1 MTFNEDTRVKIPAI
15 LTLTR
20 LGYRYL
26 SLKDREDIDPK
37 TNIFKNIFFESLHK
51 LNPNAEEEELNK
63 CFNNIQAILDN
74 DDLGKEFYNN
84 LINSSG
90 LKLIDWEHD
99 KALGLTV
106 NNKVCRKR
114 PDYRSEKL
122 KLIVEFDGI
131 QHYTMPDRIKN
142 DVLSTKFYE
151 SLGYKVVRIPYFIQL
166 TNKAVKYFFN
176 VDVKEPLFNENIHSM
191 DKNDRNTPAFLCGAG
206 VLRMIEEFKCHPEQY
221 RLNKEFL
228 ISQNDPFLTGVD
240 LI

>member
-1 MTFNEDTRVKIPAI
+1 MKQIKEKWGFLRETTEAAIKAGIDRGTGLHRTGLNE
-15 LTLTR
+15 
-20 LGYRYL
+20 YL
-26 SLKDREDIDPK
+26 KV
-37 TNIFKNIFFESLHK
+37 IF
-51 LNPNAEEEELNK
+51 PNV
-63 CFNNIQAILDN
+63 
-74 DDLGKEFYNN
+74 DD
-84 LINSSG
+84 
-90 LKLIDWEHD
+90 WVHD

-122 KLIVEFDGI
+122 KMIVEFDGI

-206 VLRMIEEFKCHPEQY
+206 VLRMIEEFKHHPEQY
-221 RLNKEFL
+221 RVNKEFL
-228 ISQNDPFLTGVD
+228 ISQNDQFLTGVD

>member
-1 MTFNEDTRVKIPAI
+1 MKRVKEKWGFLRETTEAAI
-15 LTLTR
+15 KAGIDRGTGLHRTGLNE
-20 LGYRYL
+20 YL
-26 SLKDREDIDPK
+26 KVIFPDID
-37 TNIFKNIFFESLHK
+37 
-51 LNPNAEEEELNK
+51 
-63 CFNNIQAILDN
+63 
-74 DDLGKEFYNN
+74 
-84 LINSSG
+84 
-90 LKLIDWEHD
+90 DWVHD

-206 VLRMIEEFKCHPEQY
+206 VLRMIEEFKHHPEQY
-221 RLNKEFL
+221 RVNKEFL
-228 ISQNDPFLTGVD
+228 ISQNDQFLTGVD

>member
-1 MTFNEDTRVKIPAI
+1 MMKRVKEKWGFLRETTEAAI
-15 LTLTR
+15 KAGIDRGTGLHRTGLNE
-20 LGYRYL
+20 YL
-26 SLKDREDIDPK
+26 KV
-37 TNIFKNIFFESLHK
+37 IF
-51 LNPNAEEEELNK
+51 PNV
-63 CFNNIQAILDN
+63 
-74 DDLGKEFYNN
+74 DD
-84 LINSSG
+84 
-90 LKLIDWEHD
+90 WVHD
-99 KALGLTV
+99 KVLGLTV

-122 KLIVEFDGI
+122 KMIVEFDGI

-206 VLRMIEEFKCHPEQY
+206 VLRMIEEFKHHPEQY
-221 RLNKEFL
+221 RVNKEFL

>member
-1 MTFNEDTRVKIPAI
+1 MMKRVKEKWGFLRETTEAAI
-15 LTLTR
+15 KAGVDRGTGLHRTGLNE
-20 LGYRYL
+20 YL
-26 SLKDREDIDPK
+26 KVIFPDID
-37 TNIFKNIFFESLHK
+37 
-51 LNPNAEEEELNK
+51 
-63 CFNNIQAILDN
+63 
-74 DDLGKEFYNN
+74 
-84 LINSSG
+84 
-90 LKLIDWEHD
+90 DWVHD

-106 NNKVCRKR
+106 NNIVCRKR

-122 KLIVEFDGI
+122 KMIVEFDGI

-166 TNKAVKYFFN
+166 TNKTVKYFFN

-206 VLRMIEEFKCHPEQY
+206 VLRMIEEFKYHPEQY
-221 RLNKEFL
+221 RVNKEFL
-228 ISQNDPFLTGVD
+228 ISQNDQFLTGVD

>member
-1 MTFNEDTRVKIPAI
+1 MKRVKEKWGFLRETTEAAI
-15 LTLTR
+15 KAGIDRGTGLHRTGLNE
-20 LGYRYL
+20 YL
-26 SLKDREDIDPK
+26 KVIFPDID
-37 TNIFKNIFFESLHK
+37 
-51 LNPNAEEEELNK
+51 
-63 CFNNIQAILDN
+63 
-74 DDLGKEFYNN
+74 
-84 LINSSG
+84 
-90 LKLIDWEHD
+90 DWVHD

-122 KLIVEFDGI
+122 KMIVEFDGI

-206 VLRMIEEFKCHPEQY
+206 VLRMIEEFKHHPEQY
-221 RLNKEFL
+221 RVNKEFL
-228 ISQNDPFLTGVD
+228 MSQNDQFLTGVD

>member
-1 MTFNEDTRVKIPAI
+1 MKKVKEKWGFLRETTEAAIKAGVDRGTGLHRTGLNE
-15 LTLTR
+15 
-20 LGYRYL
+20 YL
-26 SLKDREDIDPK
+26 KVIFPDID
-37 TNIFKNIFFESLHK
+37 
-51 LNPNAEEEELNK
+51 
-63 CFNNIQAILDN
+63 
-74 DDLGKEFYNN
+74 
-84 LINSSG
+84 
-90 LKLIDWEHD
+90 DWVHD

-122 KLIVEFDGI
+122 KMIVEFDGI

-206 VLRMIEEFKCHPEQY
+206 VLRMIEEFKYHPEQY
-221 RLNKEFL
+221 RVNKEFL
-228 ISQNDPFLTGVD
+228 ISQNDQFLTGVD

>member
-1 MTFNEDTRVKIPAI
+1 MMKRVKEKWGFLRETTEAAI
-15 LTLTR
+15 KAGIDRGTGLHRTGLNE
-20 LGYRYL
+20 YL
-26 SLKDREDIDPK
+26 KVIFPDID
-37 TNIFKNIFFESLHK
+37 
-51 LNPNAEEEELNK
+51 
-63 CFNNIQAILDN
+63 
-74 DDLGKEFYNN
+74 
-84 LINSSG
+84 
-90 LKLIDWEHD
+90 DWVHD
-99 KALGLTV
+99 KALGVTV

-122 KLIVEFDGI
+122 KMIVEFDGI

-142 DVLSTKFYE
+142 DVLNTKFYE

-206 VLRMIEEFKCHPEQY
+206 VLRMIEEFKHHPEQY
-221 RLNKEFL
+221 RVNKEFL
-228 ISQNDPFLTGVD
+228 ISQNDQFLTGVD

>member
-1 MTFNEDTRVKIPAI
+1 MMKRVKEKWGFLRETTEAAI
-15 LTLTR
+15 KAGIDRGTGLHRTGLNE
-20 LGYRYL
+20 YL
-26 SLKDREDIDPK
+26 KV
-37 TNIFKNIFFESLHK
+37 IF
-51 LNPNAEEEELNK
+51 PNV
-63 CFNNIQAILDN
+63 
-74 DDLGKEFYNN
+74 DD
-84 LINSSG
+84 
-90 LKLIDWEHD
+90 WVHD

-206 VLRMIEEFKCHPEQY
+206 VLRMIEEFKYHPEQY
-221 RLNKEFL
+221 RVNKEFL

>member
-1 MTFNEDTRVKIPAI
+1 MKKIKEKWGFLRETTEAAIKAGVDRGTGLHRTGLNE
-15 LTLTR
+15 
-20 LGYRYL
+20 YL
-26 SLKDREDIDPK
+26 KVIFPDID
-37 TNIFKNIFFESLHK
+37 
-51 LNPNAEEEELNK
+51 
-63 CFNNIQAILDN
+63 
-74 DDLGKEFYNN
+74 
-84 LINSSG
+84 
-90 LKLIDWEHD
+90 DWVHD

-122 KLIVEFDGI
+122 KMIVEFDGI

-206 VLRMIEEFKCHPEQY
+206 VLRMIEEFKHHPEQY
-221 RLNKEFL
+221 RVNKEFL
-228 ISQNDPFLTGVD
+228 ISQNDQFLTGVD

>member
-1 MTFNEDTRVKIPAI
+1 MKKVKEKWGFLRETTEAAIKAGVDRGTGLHRTGLNE
-15 LTLTR
+15 
-20 LGYRYL
+20 YL
-26 SLKDREDIDPK
+26 KV
-37 TNIFKNIFFESLHK
+37 IF
-51 LNPNAEEEELNK
+51 PNV
-63 CFNNIQAILDN
+63 
-74 DDLGKEFYNN
+74 DD
-84 LINSSG
+84 
-90 LKLIDWEHD
+90 WVHD
-99 KALGLTV
+99 KELGLTV

-122 KLIVEFDGI
+122 KMIVEFDGI

-206 VLRMIEEFKCHPEQY
+206 VLRMIEEFKHHPEQY
-221 RLNKEFL
+221 RVNKEFL
-228 ISQNDPFLTGVD
+228 ISQNDQFLTGVD

>member
-1 MTFNEDTRVKIPAI
+1 MKMVKEKWGFLRETTEAAIKAGIDRGTGLHRTGLNE
-15 LTLTR
+15 
-20 LGYRYL
+20 YL
-26 SLKDREDIDPK
+26 KV
-37 TNIFKNIFFESLHK
+37 IF
-51 LNPNAEEEELNK
+51 PNV
-63 CFNNIQAILDN
+63 
-74 DDLGKEFYNN
+74 DD
-84 LINSSG
+84 
-90 LKLIDWEHD
+90 WVHD

-122 KLIVEFDGI
+122 KMIVEFDGI

-206 VLRMIEEFKCHPEQY
+206 VLRMIEEFKHHPEQY
-221 RLNKEFL
+221 RVNKEFL

>member
-1 MTFNEDTRVKIPAI
+1 MKMVKEKWGFLRETTEAAIKAGIDRGTGLHRTGLNE
-15 LTLTR
+15 
-20 LGYRYL
+20 YL
-26 SLKDREDIDPK
+26 KV
-37 TNIFKNIFFESLHK
+37 IF
-51 LNPNAEEEELNK
+51 P
-63 CFNNIQAILDN
+63 DV
-74 DDLGKEFYNN
+74 DD
-84 LINSSG
+84 
-90 LKLIDWEHD
+90 WAHD

-122 KLIVEFDGI
+122 KIIVEFDGI
-131 QHYTMPDRIKN
+131 QHYTMPDRIQKDIIN
-142 DVLSTKFYE
+142 TQFYE

-206 VLRMIEEFKCHPEQY
+206 VLRMIEEFKYHPEQY
-221 RLNKEFL
+221 RVNKEFL
-228 ISQNDPFLTGVD
+228 MSQNDQFLTGVD

>member
-1 MTFNEDTRVKIPAI
+1 MKMVKEKWGFLRETTEAAIKAGIDRGTGLHRTGLNE
-15 LTLTR
+15 
-20 LGYRYL
+20 YL
-26 SLKDREDIDPK
+26 KVIFPDID
-37 TNIFKNIFFESLHK
+37 
-51 LNPNAEEEELNK
+51 
-63 CFNNIQAILDN
+63 
-74 DDLGKEFYNN
+74 
-84 LINSSG
+84 
-90 LKLIDWEHD
+90 DWVHD

-206 VLRMIEEFKCHPEQY
+206 VLRMIEEFKHHPEQY
-221 RLNKEFL
+221 RVNKEFL
-228 ISQNDPFLTGVD
+228 ISQNDQFLTGVD

>member
-1 MTFNEDTRVKIPAI
+1 MKKVKEKWGFLRETTEAAIKAGVDRGTGLHRTGLNE
-15 LTLTR
+15 
-20 LGYRYL
+20 YL
-26 SLKDREDIDPK
+26 KV
-37 TNIFKNIFFESLHK
+37 IF
-51 LNPNAEEEELNK
+51 PNV
-63 CFNNIQAILDN
+63 
-74 DDLGKEFYNN
+74 DD
-84 LINSSG
+84 
-90 LKLIDWEHD
+90 WVHD
-99 KALGLTV
+99 KVLGLTV

-122 KLIVEFDGI
+122 KKIVEFDGI

-206 VLRMIEEFKCHPEQY
+206 VLRMIEEFKHHPEQY
-221 RLNKEFL
+221 RVNKEFL
-228 ISQNDPFLTGVD
+228 ISQNDQFLTGVD

>member
-1 MTFNEDTRVKIPAI
+1 MMKRVKEKWGFLRETTEAAI
-15 LTLTR
+15 KAGVDRGTGLHRTGLNE
-20 LGYRYL
+20 YL
-26 SLKDREDIDPK
+26 KVIFPDID
-37 TNIFKNIFFESLHK
+37 
-51 LNPNAEEEELNK
+51 
-63 CFNNIQAILDN
+63 
-74 DDLGKEFYNN
+74 
-84 LINSSG
+84 
-90 LKLIDWEHD
+90 DWVHD

-122 KLIVEFDGI
+122 KMIVEFDGI

-191 DKNDRNTPAFLCGAG
+191 DKNERNTPAFLCGAG
-206 VLRMIEEFKCHPEQY
+206 ILRMIEEFKPHPEQY
-221 RLNKEFL
+221 RVNKEFL
-228 ISQNDPFLTGVD
+228 ISQNDQSLTGVG

>member
-1 MTFNEDTRVKIPAI
+1 MKRVKEKWGFLRETTEAAI
-15 LTLTR
+15 KAGIDRGTGLHRTGLNE
-20 LGYRYL
+20 YL
-26 SLKDREDIDPK
+26 KVIFPDID
-37 TNIFKNIFFESLHK
+37 
-51 LNPNAEEEELNK
+51 
-63 CFNNIQAILDN
+63 
-74 DDLGKEFYNN
+74 
-84 LINSSG
+84 
-90 LKLIDWEHD
+90 DWVHD

-206 VLRMIEEFKCHPEQY
+206 VLRMIEEFKHRPEQY
-221 RLNKEFL
+221 RVNKEFL
-228 ISQNDPFLTGVD
+228 ISQNDQFLTGVD

>member
-1 MTFNEDTRVKIPAI
+1 MKMVKEKWGFLRETTEAAIKAGIDRGTGLHRTGLNE
-15 LTLTR
+15 
-20 LGYRYL
+20 YL
-26 SLKDREDIDPK
+26 KV
-37 TNIFKNIFFESLHK
+37 IF
-51 LNPNAEEEELNK
+51 PNV
-63 CFNNIQAILDN
+63 
-74 DDLGKEFYNN
+74 DD
-84 LINSSG
+84 
-90 LKLIDWEHD
+90 WVHD

-122 KLIVEFDGI
+122 KMIVEFDGI

-206 VLRMIEEFKCHPEQY
+206 VLRMIEEFKYHPEQY
-221 RLNKEFL
+221 RVNKEFL
-228 ISQNDPFLTGVD
+228 ISQNDQFLTGAD

>member
-1 MTFNEDTRVKIPAI
+1 MKMVKEKWGFLRETTEVAIKAGIDRGTGLHRTGLNE
-15 LTLTR
+15 
-20 LGYRYL
+20 YL
-26 SLKDREDIDPK
+26 KV
-37 TNIFKNIFFESLHK
+37 IF
-51 LNPNAEEEELNK
+51 PNV
-63 CFNNIQAILDN
+63 
-74 DDLGKEFYNN
+74 DD
-84 LINSSG
+84 
-90 LKLIDWEHD
+90 WVHD

-122 KLIVEFDGI
+122 KMIVEFDGI

-206 VLRMIEEFKCHPEQY
+206 VLRMIEEFKHHPEQY
-221 RLNKEFL
+221 RVNKEFL
-228 ISQNDPFLTGVD
+228 ISQNDQFLTGVD

>member
-1 MTFNEDTRVKIPAI
+1 MMKRVKEKWGFLRETTEAAI
-15 LTLTR
+15 KAGIDRGTGLHRTGLNE
-20 LGYRYL
+20 YL
-26 SLKDREDIDPK
+26 KV
-37 TNIFKNIFFESLHK
+37 IF
-51 LNPNAEEEELNK
+51 PNV
-63 CFNNIQAILDN
+63 
-74 DDLGKEFYNN
+74 DD
-84 LINSSG
+84 
-90 LKLIDWEHD
+90 WVHD
-99 KALGLTV
+99 KVLGLTV

-122 KLIVEFDGI
+122 KMIVEFDGI

-176 VDVKEPLFNENIHSM
+176 VDVKELLFNENIHSM

-206 VLRMIEEFKCHPEQY
+206 VLRMIEEFKHHPEQY
-221 RLNKEFL
+221 RVNKEFL
-228 ISQNDPFLTGVD
+228 ISQNDQFLTGVD

>member
-1 MTFNEDTRVKIPAI
+1 MMKRVKEKWGFLRETTEAAI
-15 LTLTR
+15 KAGIDRGTGLHRTGLNE
-20 LGYRYL
+20 YL
-26 SLKDREDIDPK
+26 KVIFPDID
-37 TNIFKNIFFESLHK
+37 
-51 LNPNAEEEELNK
+51 
-63 CFNNIQAILDN
+63 
-74 DDLGKEFYNN
+74 
-84 LINSSG
+84 
-90 LKLIDWEHD
+90 DWVHD

-206 VLRMIEEFKCHPEQY
+206 VLRMIEEFKHHPEQY
-221 RLNKEFL
+221 RVNKEFL
-228 ISQNDPFLTGVD
+228 ISQNDQFLTGVD

>member
-1 MTFNEDTRVKIPAI
+1 MMKRVKEKWGFLRETTEAAI
-15 LTLTR
+15 KAGIDRGTGLHRTGLNE
-20 LGYRYL
+20 YL
-26 SLKDREDIDPK
+26 KVIFPDID
-37 TNIFKNIFFESLHK
+37 
-51 LNPNAEEEELNK
+51 
-63 CFNNIQAILDN
+63 
-74 DDLGKEFYNN
+74 
-84 LINSSG
+84 
-90 LKLIDWEHD
+90 DWVHD

-206 VLRMIEEFKCHPEQY
+206 VLRMIEEFKHHPEQY
-221 RLNKEFL
+221 RVNKEFL
-228 ISQNDPFLTGVD
+228 ISQNDQFLTGVG

>member
-1 MTFNEDTRVKIPAI
+1 MMKRVKEKWGFLRETTEAAI
-15 LTLTR
+15 KAGIDRGTGVHRTGLNE
-20 LGYRYL
+20 YL
-26 SLKDREDIDPK
+26 KV
-37 TNIFKNIFFESLHK
+37 IF
-51 LNPNAEEEELNK
+51 P
-63 CFNNIQAILDN
+63 DV
-74 DDLGKEFYNN
+74 DD
-84 LINSSG
+84 
-90 LKLIDWEHD
+90 WVHD
-99 KALGLTV
+99 KILGLTV

-122 KLIVEFDGI
+122 KMIVEFDGI

-206 VLRMIEEFKCHPEQY
+206 VLRMIEEFKHHPEQY
-221 RLNKEFL
+221 RVNKEFL
-228 ISQNDPFLTGVD
+228 ISQNDQFLTGVD

>member
-1 MTFNEDTRVKIPAI
+1 MMKRVKEKWGFLRETTEAAI
-15 LTLTR
+15 KAGIDRGTGVHRTGLNE
-20 LGYRYL
+20 YL
-26 SLKDREDIDPK
+26 KV
-37 TNIFKNIFFESLHK
+37 IF
-51 LNPNAEEEELNK
+51 PNV
-63 CFNNIQAILDN
+63 
-74 DDLGKEFYNN
+74 DD
-84 LINSSG
+84 
-90 LKLIDWEHD
+90 WVHD

-122 KLIVEFDGI
+122 KMIVEFDGI

-206 VLRMIEEFKCHPEQY
+206 VLRMIEEFKHHPEQY
-221 RLNKEFL
+221 RVNKEFL
-228 ISQNDPFLTGVD
+228 ISQNDQFLTGAD

>member
-1 MTFNEDTRVKIPAI
+1 MMKRVKEKWGFLRETTEAAI
-15 LTLTR
+15 KAGVDRGTGLHRTGLNE
-20 LGYRYL
+20 YL
-26 SLKDREDIDPK
+26 KV
-37 TNIFKNIFFESLHK
+37 IFS
-51 LNPNAEEEELNK
+51 
-63 CFNNIQAILDN
+63 DV
-74 DDLGKEFYNN
+74 DD
-84 LINSSG
+84 
-90 LKLIDWEHD
+90 WVHD
-99 KALGLTV
+99 KALGVTV

-122 KLIVEFDGI
+122 KMIVEFDGI

-206 VLRMIEEFKCHPEQY
+206 VLRMIEEFKPHPEQY
-221 RLNKEFL
+221 RVNKEFL
-228 ISQNDPFLTGVD
+228 ISQNDQLLTGVD

>member
-1 MTFNEDTRVKIPAI
+1 MKRVKEKWGFLRETTEAAI
-15 LTLTR
+15 KAGVDRGTGLHRTGLNE
-20 LGYRYL
+20 YL
-26 SLKDREDIDPK
+26 KV
-37 TNIFKNIFFESLHK
+37 IF
-51 LNPNAEEEELNK
+51 PNV
-63 CFNNIQAILDN
+63 
-74 DDLGKEFYNN
+74 DD
-84 LINSSG
+84 
-90 LKLIDWEHD
+90 WVHD
-99 KALGLTV
+99 KVLGLTV

-122 KLIVEFDGI
+122 KMIVEFDGI

-206 VLRMIEEFKCHPEQY
+206 VLRMIEEFKYHPEQY
-221 RLNKEFL
+221 RVNKEFL

>member
-1 MTFNEDTRVKIPAI
+1 MMKRVKEKWGFLRETTEAAI
-15 LTLTR
+15 KAGIDRGTGLHRTGLNE
-20 LGYRYL
+20 YL
-26 SLKDREDIDPK
+26 KVIFPDID
-37 TNIFKNIFFESLHK
+37 
-51 LNPNAEEEELNK
+51 
-63 CFNNIQAILDN
+63 
-74 DDLGKEFYNN
+74 
-84 LINSSG
+84 
-90 LKLIDWEHD
+90 DWVHD

-122 KLIVEFDGI
+122 KMIVEFDGI

-142 DVLSTKFYE
+142 DVLSTRFYE

-206 VLRMIEEFKCHPEQY
+206 VLRMIEEFKHHPEQY
-221 RLNKEFL
+221 RVNKEFL
-228 ISQNDPFLTGVD
+228 MSQNDQFLTGVG

>member
-1 MTFNEDTRVKIPAI
+1 MMKRVKEKWGFLRETTEAAI
-15 LTLTR
+15 KAGVDRGTGLHRTGLNE
-20 LGYRYL
+20 YL
-26 SLKDREDIDPK
+26 KV
-37 TNIFKNIFFESLHK
+37 IF
-51 LNPNAEEEELNK
+51 PNV
-63 CFNNIQAILDN
+63 
-74 DDLGKEFYNN
+74 DD
-84 LINSSG
+84 
-90 LKLIDWEHD
+90 WVHD
-99 KALGLTV
+99 KALGVTV

-122 KLIVEFDGI
+122 KMIVEFDGI

-206 VLRMIEEFKCHPEQY
+206 VLRMIEEFKHHPEQY
-221 RLNKEFL
+221 RVNKEFL
-228 ISQNDPFLTGVD
+228 ISQNDQFLTGVD

>member
-1 MTFNEDTRVKIPAI
+1 MKKVKEKWGFLRETTEAAIKAGIDRGTGLHRTGLNE
-15 LTLTR
+15 
-20 LGYRYL
+20 YL
-26 SLKDREDIDPK
+26 KV
-37 TNIFKNIFFESLHK
+37 IF
-51 LNPNAEEEELNK
+51 PNV
-63 CFNNIQAILDN
+63 
-74 DDLGKEFYNN
+74 DD
-84 LINSSG
+84 
-90 LKLIDWEHD
+90 WVHD

-122 KLIVEFDGI
+122 KMIVEFDGI

-206 VLRMIEEFKCHPEQY
+206 VLRMIEEFKHHPEQY
-221 RLNKEFL
+221 RVNKEFL
-228 ISQNDPFLTGVD
+228 ISQNDQFLTGVD

>member
-1 MTFNEDTRVKIPAI
+1 MMKRVKEKWGFLRETTEAAI
-15 LTLTR
+15 KAGVDRGTGLHRTGLNE
-20 LGYRYL
+20 YL
-26 SLKDREDIDPK
+26 KVIFPDID
-37 TNIFKNIFFESLHK
+37 
-51 LNPNAEEEELNK
+51 
-63 CFNNIQAILDN
+63 
-74 DDLGKEFYNN
+74 
-84 LINSSG
+84 
-90 LKLIDWEHD
+90 DWVHD

-122 KLIVEFDGI
+122 KMIVEFDGI

-151 SLGYKVVRIPYFIQL
+151 RLGYKVVRIPYFIQL

-206 VLRMIEEFKCHPEQY
+206 VLRMIEEFKHHPEQY
-221 RLNKEFL
+221 RVNKEFL
-228 ISQNDPFLTGVD
+228 ISQNDQFLTGVD

>member
-1 MTFNEDTRVKIPAI
+1 MMKRVKEKWGFLRETTEAAI
-15 LTLTR
+15 KAGIDRGTGLHRTGLNE
-20 LGYRYL
+20 YL
-26 SLKDREDIDPK
+26 KVIFPDID
-37 TNIFKNIFFESLHK
+37 
-51 LNPNAEEEELNK
+51 
-63 CFNNIQAILDN
+63 
-74 DDLGKEFYNN
+74 
-84 LINSSG
+84 
-90 LKLIDWEHD
+90 DWVHD

-206 VLRMIEEFKCHPEQY
+206 VLRMIEEFKHHPEQY
-221 RLNKEFL
+221 RVNKEFL
-228 ISQNDPFLTGVD
+228 ISQNDQFLTGAD

>member
-1 MTFNEDTRVKIPAI
+1 MKMVKEKWGFLRETTEAAIKAGIDRGTGLHRTGLNE
-15 LTLTR
+15 
-20 LGYRYL
+20 YL
-26 SLKDREDIDPK
+26 KVIFPDID
-37 TNIFKNIFFESLHK
+37 
-51 LNPNAEEEELNK
+51 
-63 CFNNIQAILDN
+63 
-74 DDLGKEFYNN
+74 
-84 LINSSG
+84 
-90 LKLIDWEHD
+90 DWVHD

-122 KLIVEFDGI
+122 KMIVEFDGI

-206 VLRMIEEFKCHPEQY
+206 VLRMIEEFKPHPEQY
-221 RLNKEFL
+221 RVNKEFL
-228 ISQNDPFLTGVD
+228 ISQNDQFLTGVD

>member
-1 MTFNEDTRVKIPAI
+1 MMKRVKEKWGFLRETTEAAI
-15 LTLTR
+15 KAGIDRGTGLHRTGLNE
-20 LGYRYL
+20 YL
-26 SLKDREDIDPK
+26 KVIFPDID
-37 TNIFKNIFFESLHK
+37 
-51 LNPNAEEEELNK
+51 
-63 CFNNIQAILDN
+63 
-74 DDLGKEFYNN
+74 
-84 LINSSG
+84 
-90 LKLIDWEHD
+90 DWVHD

-106 NNKVCRKR
+106 NNIVCRKR

-122 KLIVEFDGI
+122 KMIVEFDGI

-142 DVLSTKFYE
+142 DVLSTRFYE

-206 VLRMIEEFKCHPEQY
+206 VLRMIEEFKYHPEQY
-221 RLNKEFL
+221 RVNKEFL
-228 ISQNDPFLTGVD
+228 ISQNDQFLTGVD